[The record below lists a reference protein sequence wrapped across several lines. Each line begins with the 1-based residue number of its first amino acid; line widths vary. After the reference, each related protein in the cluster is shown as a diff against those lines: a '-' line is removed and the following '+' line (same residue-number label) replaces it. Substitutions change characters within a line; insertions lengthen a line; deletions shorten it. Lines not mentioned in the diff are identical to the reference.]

1 MIERS
6 EKSGIMVFK
15 GEFAGLLFSGE
26 RTGLKPAAASAM
38 FGNAA
43 LREKMMNFRTFHK
56 DIKEKKIKPCC
67 LLYGKE
73 QFLVEWA
80 KNTII
85 EKYVNDVSRQFD
97 VITIGGTET
106 GVDRIVES
114 SETLPVFSEKKLV
127 IVEDFSVLEGEKNKN
142 IEEKD
147 IERLIRYIEHPSQDT
162 ILIFTCGEKP
172 DKRRKLFKTI
182 QKYASVYDFQSL
194 EPGDL
199 NQWVIKRFHSYGKE
213 IEKRELERMISL
225 SGYFDKDSDYTLYHF
240 EQDISK
246 VVLHS
251 EGDRIR
257 MEDVEKTVAG
267 NINTN
272 IFQLIEYVS
281 AGEKQKAFDLLG
293 DLFLYGETEYGLLAL
308 LYRQYE
314 ILLNIRQ
321 LSESGMSSKAI
332 AETLGLRDFVVTK
345 SRRLVQQYTQE
356 QLKGVLTGIYQA
368 DKNIKS
374 GNMEGRM
381 AVELLIASI

>member
-1 MIERS
+1 
-6 EKSGIMVFK
+6 
-15 GEFAGLLFSGE
+15 
-26 RTGLKPAAASAM
+26 
-38 FGNAA
+38 
-43 LREKMMNFRTFHK
+43 MNFRTFYK
-56 DIKEKKIKPCC
+56 DIREKQMKPCC
-67 LLYGKE
+67 LLYGRE

-80 KNTII
+80 KNTIVA
-85 EKYVNDVSRQFD
+85 KYASDVSRQFD
-97 VITIGGTET
+97 VISIGGAET
-106 GVDRIVES
+106 DVDRILES

-142 IEEKD
+142 IEEND
-147 IERLIRYIEHPSQDT
+147 IERLIQYIENPSRDT

-172 DKRRKLFKTI
+172 DKRRRLFKTI
-182 QKYASVYDFQSL
+182 QKHALVYEFGRL

-213 IEKRELERMISL
+213 IGRRELEKMISL

-240 EQDISK
+240 DHDISK
-246 VVLHS
+246 VVLHA

-321 LSESGMSSKAI
+321 LSESGMSPKAM
-332 AETLGLRDFVVTK
+332 AEALGLRDFVVAK
-345 SRRLVQQYTQE
+345 SRRLAQQYSQE
-356 QLKGVLTGIYQA
+356 QLKAVLRGIYQA